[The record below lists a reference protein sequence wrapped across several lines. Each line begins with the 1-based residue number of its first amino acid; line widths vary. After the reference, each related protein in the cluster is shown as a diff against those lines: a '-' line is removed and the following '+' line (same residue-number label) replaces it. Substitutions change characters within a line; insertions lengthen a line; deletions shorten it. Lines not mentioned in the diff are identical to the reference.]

1 MSVFSGTI
9 GAITQSN
16 AAQKATSAQ
25 EKAAEDSIA
34 FQREMYQTA
43 RGDYMPY
50 MEVGKNALYDIYGYT
65 PTEQTTK
72 EMIPGTGQYVRKANT
87 EASQYPSDWASRGIS
102 PDERYNQTLNGGPVT
117 TYQDEWVDPQYRDVT
132 KQVYTKTGA
141 GIDPTGGAEKYLT
154 QLENFKPTFDEN
166 DPTYVW
172 RQEQAEKAV
181 NKILAARGLYDSRVG
196 INALAD
202 QNRALTAEESD
213 KQYTRQYG
221 KLTDLINTSMNVGK
235 TKYGAAYDLA
245 RLGAGAASGGAS
257 SALATGTGVASTTNA
272 LGNALAQG
280 AHNQGTIG
288 ANYISGIQ
296 STPYNALATY
306 NMANKAWGGLGA
318 ANTATAAAQAPTAYS
333 EAMYLV

>member
-16 AAQKATSAQ
+16 AANRATNAQ
-25 EKAAEDSIA
+25 EKAEQDSIA

-43 RGDYMPY
+43 RGDFMPY

-72 EMIPGTGQYVRKANT
+72 ELIPGTGQYVRKANT
-87 EASQYPSDWASRGIS
+87 EDSQYPSAWDYMMGT
-102 PDERYNQTLNGGPVT
+102 RYNQPPNGPAT
-117 TYQDEWVDPQYRDVT
+117 TYYDEWVEPQYRDVT

-166 DPTYVW
+166 DPIYVW

-181 NKILAARGLYDSRVG
+181 NKILASRGLYDSRVG

-221 KLTDLINTSMNVGK
+221 KLTDMINTSMNVGK

-245 RLGAGAASGGAS
+245 RMGAGAASGGAS

-280 AHNQGTIG
+280 IYNQGTIG

-306 NMANKAWGGLGA
+306 NMANKLWGGLGA